1 MMGGFST
8 TLRPLVTIVLFAIV
22 IFQLQTIL
30 TTAYTIRLHAIKNYG
45 YSKSLYIDLI
55 LYCRIV
61 VELYAYDDPY

>member
-45 YSKSLYIDLI
+45 YSKCFIFWTNCL
-55 LYCRIV
+55 IV

>member
-30 TTAYTIRLHAIKNYG
+30 TNAYTIRLHAIKNYG
-45 YSKSLYIDLI
+45 YSKCFIFWI
-55 LYCRIV
+55 NC
-61 VELYAYDDPY
+61 

>member
-8 TLRPLVTIVLFAIV
+8 TLRPFVAIVLLAYV

-45 YSKSLYIDLI
+45 YSKCFIFWI
-55 LYCRIV
+55 NC
-61 VELYAYDDPY
+61 